1 MRRTVS
7 AAALV
12 MIGVLVSGCGGDSGS
27 GGDSGAKAQSADK
40 PDSAEKPKW
49 GPPETHEVTLKVQGT
64 GSSQIGWA
72 AGSSEFDSAT
82 LPWKKTAKVT
92 LEGAELKKGVQLYVT
107 PQAVKG
113 TSGTFVFPP
122 CAIEVDGKTVDKNA
136 GGKSSHGC
144 KYTLK
149 GS

>member
-7 AAALV
+7 GVALV
-12 MIGVLVSGCGGDSGS
+12 MAGVLLTGCGGESGDGKGD
-27 GGDSGAKAQSADK
+27 GGDKSAAAKSKKKPAQ
-40 PDSAEKPKW
+40 
-49 GPPETHEVTLKVQGT
+49 PETHEVTLTVKGT

-72 AGSSEFDSAT
+72 AGSSHFGTAT
-82 LPWKKTAKVT
+82 LPWKKTTAVT
-92 LEGAELKKGVQLYVT
+92 LEGAELKNGVQLYVT

-113 TSGTFVFPP
+113 ADGKFVFPP
-122 CAIEVDGKTVDKNA
+122 CVLEVDGKKVDENP
-136 GGKSSHGC
+136 GGDSSQGC